1 MNSNKEERSYQEL
14 QEHCEELE
22 KRMAALIELFETALE
37 KDEKLHT
44 DNEKLIQ
51 LLYERS
57 QEIENLLNR
66 MDELRASYMDL
77 LSQHQKSEQEIY
89 RLRKVLMESKG
100 FVNED
105 EMEEWIEEFFSKP
118 MINNYQA

>member
-118 MINNYQA
+118 VINNYQA